1 MNPRTVPK
9 MNEADSVMVEVLT
22 ESLTIN
28 TYDKI
33 PLSMW
38 SMRIVVVISISI
50 SIPVQCNYGLSIC

>member
-1 MNPRTVPK
+1 